1 MYISPQNHF
10 LHCLEEV
17 TKRITL
23 MAPSY
28 YCGEDQAADSSVA
41 EMNISYELGCK
52 AMLKNGFSGSEE
64 LGKKVKVYVI
74 KHLPLVCYC
83 LLG

>member
-1 MYISPQNHF
+1 MTTWIRLSDKF
-10 LHCLEEV
+10 
-17 TKRITL
+17 RIQ
-23 MAPSY
+23 P
-28 YCGEDQAADSSVA
+28 GEDQAADSSLG